1 MLVVRFASLSQ
12 SFDSN
17 LHDPLFLLFLV
28 TFIERLVDL
37 IENICF
43 DVDDLVS
50 DVKPFFLSYI
60 GCCRRGSGCVLRRV
74 YVDGEMKRSK
84 EGDSRYIGME

>member
-43 DVDDLVS
+43 DVDDTVS
-50 DVKPFFLSYI
+50 DVKPFFYRILAAV
-60 GCCRRGSGCVLRRV
+60 GGGLVVCCVG
-74 YVDGEMKRSK
+74 YM
-84 EGDSRYIGME
+84 